1 MPKDFFPRRPF
12 VTPLIYA
19 YEEPGSAEL
28 MGFLKIGFTNVDV
41 RKRVAQQ
48 YPTARPGKPPYK
60 IVLEESAMKNDG
72 SSFTDHDVHRLLRKR
87 GFENP
92 RTNTKQKTEWFKC
105 SADDVKAALIAL
117 KNNADYENSRTRDFK
132 MRPEQQAA
140 VEKTAAYF
148 QSFWNENTGKTPHFL
163 WNAKMRFGK
172 TFAAYQLARKMGWK
186 KILVLTFKP
195 AVQSA
200 WEEDIKT
207 HIDFEGWQFYKLR
220 IENGERRMQENH
232 FQFSTL
238 NSPFV
243 CFGSF
248 QDMLGKNALGGIKA
262 KNEWE
267 TKLKMENRELKME
280 EDMTKNNSQLS
291 TLNSIPITMTIQSL

>member
-1 MPKDFFPRRPF
+1 MSNKDFFPPRPA
-12 VTPLIYA
+12 VTPSIYA
-19 YEEPGSAEL
+19 YEEPGNSAL
-28 MGFLKIGFTNVDV
+28 AGFLKIGFTNGDV
-41 RKRVAQQ
+41 QKRVAQQ
-48 YPTARPGKPPYK
+48 YPSARPGKPPYR

-87 GFENP
+87 GFANHKS
-92 RTNTKQKTEWFKC
+92 TAKQKTAWFKC
-105 SADDVKAALIAL
+105 TIDDVKAAIIAIR
-117 KNNADYENSRTRDFK
+117 NNTSYEESRTRDFK

-140 VEKTAAYF
+140 VEKTAAYLT
-148 QSFWNENTGKTPHFL
+148 SFWEENKKTGKTQSVQRTPHFL

-207 HIDFEGWQFYKLR
+207 HIDFEGWQFISR
-220 IENGERRMQENH
+220 NGLAYEQCDKKK
-232 FQFSTL
+232 
-238 NSPFV
+238 PFV

-248 QDMLGKNALGGIKA
+248 QDYLGKKRLGRYQGK
-262 KNEWE
+262 KRMG
-267 TKLKMENRELKME
+267 TRH
-280 EDMTKNNSQLS
+280 
-291 TLNSIPITMTIQSL
+291 